1 MKILIAE
8 DDGTNRLLLVTT
20 LKKWGHEV
28 MSTRDG
34 SEAWSAIREKNAPH
48 LAILDWMMLEID
60 GVELCKRIRADS
72 LLKSTY
78 IIMLTARDSSA
89 DLVEGLEAGADDC
102 ATKPVVRRELQA
114 RIEVGQRVLR
124 PQSELANRVKEL
136 EESIA
141 REKHLQGLLPICSY
155 CKKVRD
161 DSNYWQQVEAYIE
174 TRADVAFSHSICPD
188 CFENVAQPEI
198 AEFEAPSPESGRG
211 RLRLSPDR
219 PHGGL
224 NRAQPPMV
232 PVAARIMWL
241 QPNPFRP

>member
-1 MKILIAE
+1 MKTLIAE
-8 DDGTNRLLLVTT
+8 DDGTNRLLLETT

-48 LAILDWMMLEID
+48 LAILDWMMPEID

-72 LLKSTY
+72 LLKGTY

-188 CFENVAQPEI
+188 CFENVVQPEI
-198 AEFEAPSPESGRG
+198 AEFEAQYRPPNRG
-211 RLRLSPDR
+211 GDGS
-219 PHGGL
+219 
-224 NRAQPPMV
+224 A
-232 PVAARIMWL
+232 
-241 QPNPFRP
+241 

>member
-8 DDGTNRLLLVTT
+8 DDGTSRLLLETT

-28 MSTRDG
+28 VSTRDG
-34 SEAWSAIREKNAPH
+34 NEAWTAIKAEDAPQ
-48 LAILDWMMLEID
+48 LAILDWMMPETD
-60 GVELCKRIRADS
+60 GLELCQRIRADS
-72 LLKSTY
+72 SLQGTY
-78 IIMLTARDSSA
+78 VIMLTARDSSS
-89 DLVEGLEAGADDC
+89 DLVEGLEAGADDY

-114 RIEVGQRVLR
+114 RIEVGKRILR
-124 PQSELANRVKEL
+124 LQADLSNRVKEL

-188 CFENVAQPEI
+188 CFENVVQPEI
-198 AEFEAPSPESGRG
+198 AEFEARYRTPNSGAD
-211 RLRLSPDR
+211 SSD
-219 PHGGL
+219 
-224 NRAQPPMV
+224 
-232 PVAARIMWL
+232 
-241 QPNPFRP
+241 